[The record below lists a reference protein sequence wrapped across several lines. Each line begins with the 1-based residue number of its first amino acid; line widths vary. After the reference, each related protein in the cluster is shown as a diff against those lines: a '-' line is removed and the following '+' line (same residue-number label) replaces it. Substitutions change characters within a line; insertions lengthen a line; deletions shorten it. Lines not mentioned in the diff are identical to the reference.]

1 MDGGRMT
8 IGEAAD
14 RAGVTAKAIRL
25 YESKGL
31 IEPVSRTAAGYRTYD
46 SDDVAVLRFIRQAKA
61 VGLKLHEVG
70 RIIDLQRS
78 GQQPCST
85 VIDLLDLRLADI
97 DAKLTDLRRLRRTLS
112 DARSRADTAARS
124 GADAIICQVIEST
137 AST

>member
-1 MDGGRMT
+1 MT

-31 IEPVSRTAAGYRTYD
+31 IEPVSRTAAGYRTYNP
-46 SDDVAVLRFIRQAKA
+46 DDVAVLRFIRQAKA
-61 VGLKLHEVG
+61 VGLKLDEVG

-112 DARSRADTAARS
+112 DARSRADAAARS
-124 GADAIICQVIEST
+124 GADAVIGQVIEST
-137 AST
+137 ASA